1 MCVLH
6 RIKHSAERRPSMH
19 RQKKYRA
26 STPGVAWL
34 LSELQIESLYGREAL
49 KNLRPAKSDQ
59 LEQLRQ
65 SLAELE
71 IMVTAARNDK
81 SFFDQAGSIFKCLRY
96 INGSLDNLEAGQVP
110 DETELLEIKGFA
122 MLLTSLKNWYER
134 SGLQLPSVSFSDI
147 EPVIK
152 ILNPD
157 RTVVTSFHVHE
168 AYSQKLK
175 EIRAEK
181 IQLEN
186 CILQCTDQQKRD
198 ELRDQRARL
207 VQSEKA
213 EEHLVRENLGKQLL
227 EWVTRMRHNGLAAG
241 RFELLLAKTRLA
253 CQFNCT
259 CPEVF
264 AGNIKKPLQA
274 EEMINPEVEAI
285 LAGNGKHFTPVSIEL
300 NSGTT
305 LLTGANMGGKS
316 VALLTLAMNAELVT
330 LGFFVFA
337 RRFSMPLFDFI
348 YLIAGDGQNQASGLS
363 SFGAEIIRLSEL
375 TALTR
380 HGIGLAVCDEFA
392 RSTNPSE
399 GSRFV
404 QALGEFLQQ
413 SGSYGVIATHF
424 DGIRIANASYY
435 QVIGLKNKAVTSTGG
450 DRISLLNN
458 LCDNMDYRLIR
469 LSDDYQVP
477 KDALHIASILDVDPE
492 FMAILRRYYPSTGE

>member
-1 MCVLH
+1 MCALT
-6 RIKHSAERRPSMH
+6 HSAERQLRMH

-65 SLAELE
+65 NLCELE
-71 IMVTAARNDK
+71 IMVAASRGDK

-96 INGSLDNLEAGQVP
+96 INGSLANLEAGQVP

-122 MLLTSLKNWYER
+122 MMLTSLKNWYDR
-134 SGLQLPSVSFSDI
+134 SGLHLPSVSFSDI

-157 RTVVTSFHVHE
+157 RTVVASFHVHE

-175 EIRAEK
+175 EIRLEK

-186 CILQCTDQQKRD
+186 CILQCNDQQKRD

-207 VQSEKA
+207 VQAEKA
-213 EEHLVRENLGKQLL
+213 EEHLVRENLGRQLL
-227 EWVTRMRHNGLAAG
+227 EWITRMRHNGLAAG

-300 NSGTT
+300 NPGTT

-316 VALLTLAMNAELVT
+316 VALLTLAMNAELAT

-337 RRFSMPLFDFI
+337 QRFSMPLFDFI
-348 YLIAGDGQNQASGLS
+348 YLIIGDGQNQTSGLS

-380 HGIGLAVCDEFA
+380 QGVGLAVCDEFA

-413 SGSYGVIATHF
+413 SGSYGIIATHF
-424 DGIRIANASYY
+424 DGIRIEGAAYY
-435 QVIGLKNKAVTSTGG
+435 QVIGLKDKNTFEEHA
-450 DRISLLNN
+450 DREMLLKK
-458 LCDNMDYRLIR
+458 LGERMDYRL
-469 LSDDYQVP
+469 LKLNDDYQVP
-477 KDALHIASILDVDPE
+477 KDAMHIATILGLDPE
-492 FMAILRRYYPSTGE
+492 FLTILRRHYQP

>member
-1 MCVLH
+1 
-6 RIKHSAERRPSMH
+6 MH

-26 STPGVAWL
+26 ITPGVAWL

-65 SLAELE
+65 SLSELE
-71 IMVTAARNDK
+71 TMVAAASNDK
-81 SFFDQAGSIFKCLRY
+81 NYFDQAGSIFKCLRF

-122 MLLTSLKNWYER
+122 MMLTSLKNWYDK
-134 SGLQLPSVSFSDI
+134 SDLQLPSVSFSDI
-147 EPVIK
+147 EPVIR

-186 CILQCTDQQKRD
+186 RILQCNNQQTRD

-207 VQSEKA
+207 VQAEKT
-213 EEHLVRENLGKQLL
+213 EEHLVRENLGRQLL

-253 CQFNCT
+253 CRFSCT
-259 CPEVF
+259 RPEVF
-264 AGNIKKPLQA
+264 AGNVKKPLQA

-285 LAGNGKHFTPVSIEL
+285 LATHGKKFTPVSIEL
-300 NSGTT
+300 NPGTT

-316 VALLTLAMNAELVT
+316 VALLTLAMNAELAT

-337 RRFSMPLFDFI
+337 QRFSMPLFDFI
-348 YLIAGDGQNQASGLS
+348 YLIIGDGQNQTSGLS

-380 HGIGLAVCDEFA
+380 QGIGLAICDEFA

-413 SGSYGVIATHF
+413 SGSYGIIATHF
-424 DGIRIANASYY
+424 DGIRIEGATYY
-435 QVIGLKNKAVTSTGG
+435 QVIGLK
-450 DRISLLNN
+450 DRNALEEQADREALLKK
-458 LCDNMDYRLIR
+458 LCEKMDYRLQKING
-469 LSDDYQVP
+469 DYQVP
-477 KDALHIASILDVDPE
+477 KDAMHIATILGLESE
-492 FMAILRRYYPSTGE
+492 FLTILRRHYQS